1 MVEFLYT
8 VFFIEFILINQ
19 IFHSHSTATL
29 MMLAKPGISNEF
41 ELSKNSNQLIK
52 SGIVI
57 DWICEETTLMGNC
70 STTPKLTDWL
80 EILSD
85 KIFTDEYTDFNYC
98 PLVYYIIV
106 KVSKDEYCS

>member
-1 MVEFLYT
+1 M
-8 VFFIEFILINQ
+8 EFISINQ
-19 IFHSHSTATL
+19 IFHPLSTATL
-29 MMLAKPGISNEF
+29 LMLAKSGISNEF
-41 ELSKNSNQLIK
+41 ELSKNVNQMIK

-57 DWICEETTLMGNC
+57 DWICEETSLMGNC

-98 PLVYYIIV
+98 PLVYIILYYSINYP
-106 KVSKDEYCS
+106 KMDIAHS